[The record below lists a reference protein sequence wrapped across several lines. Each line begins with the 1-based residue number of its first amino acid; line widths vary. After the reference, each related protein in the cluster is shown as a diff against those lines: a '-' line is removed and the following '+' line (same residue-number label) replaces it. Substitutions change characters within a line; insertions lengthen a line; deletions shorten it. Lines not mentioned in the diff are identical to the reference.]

1 MMIDIENARKVFF
14 EYVKSYDITD
24 GKIALKVNHIL
35 RVSEISKC
43 LATELKLSEE
53 DVKLAELI
61 GLLHD
66 IGRFEQIRVYNTFYD
81 KKSVNHGEYGVKVLF
96 EDGLIKKFNIDEK
109 YYKIIRLAIV
119 NHNRP
124 RIEEGLNGKELLH
137 AKIIR
142 DSDKLD
148 IYNVLLTDTVQ
159 NTYECESLENEEFSE
174 EIVREF
180 KEDQLIIYKNMQ
192 TNADLWIA
200 HIAYVFDF
208 YFKESYII
216 LKEKDYINKL
226 FEKANF
232 KNEKTKSIAQEI
244 VNISNKYIKEKCL

>member
-1 MMIDIENARKVFF
+1 MIDIENAKKVFL
-14 EYVKSYDITD
+14 EYVKNYDITD
-24 GKIALKVNHIL
+24 GKISLKINHIL
-35 RVSEISKC
+35 RVSEISKY
-43 LATELKLSEE
+43 LANELNLSEE
-53 DVKLAELI
+53 DIALAELI

-66 IGRFEQIRVYNTFYD
+66 IGRFEQIRVYNTFSD
-81 KKSVNHGEYGVKVLF
+81 KNSVNHGEYGAKVLF
-96 EDGLIKKFNIDEK
+96 EDGLIEKFNIDEK
-109 YYKIIRLAIV
+109 YYKIIRLAIL
-119 NHNRP
+119 NHNKP
-124 RIEEGLNGKELLH
+124 RIEEGLDEKELLH
-137 AKIIR
+137 AQIIR

-148 IYNVLLTDTVQ
+148 IYNVLLIDTMK
-159 NTYECESLENEEFSE
+159 NTYECESLEDEEFSE

-232 KNEKTKSIAQEI
+232 KNKITMNIAQEI
-244 VNISNKYIKEKCL
+244 VNISNEYIKEKCL

>member
-1 MMIDIENARKVFF
+1 MIDIENAKKVFY
-14 EYVKSYDITD
+14 EYVKKYNAKD
-24 GKIALKVNHIL
+24 GKIALKINHII
-35 RVSEISKC
+35 RVSSISKGIAET
-43 LATELKLSEE
+43 LNMSEE
-53 DVKLAELI
+53 DIKLAEFI

-81 KKSVNHGEYGVKVLF
+81 KDSVNHAEYGVKVLF
-96 EDGLIKKFNIDEK
+96 EDGLIENFNVEEK
-109 YYKIIRLAIV
+109 YYKIIKLAIL
-119 NHNRP
+119 NHNKS
-124 RIEEGLNGKELLH
+124 RIENGLNEKELIH

-159 NTYECESLENEEFSE
+159 NTYECETLENEEFSE

-180 KEDQLIIYKNMQ
+180 KEDNLIIYKNMQ

-208 YFKESYII
+208 YFRESYIK

-232 KNEKTKSIAQEI
+232 KNIKTKSIAQEI
-244 VNISNKYIKEKCL
+244 VDISNKYIKEKCL

>member
-1 MMIDIENARKVFF
+1 MIDIERARNVFL
-14 EYVKSYDITD
+14 EYVKNYDITD

-43 LATELKLSEE
+43 LATELSLPEE
-53 DVKLAELI
+53 DIKLAEII

-96 EDGLIKKFNIDEK
+96 EDGLIKKFGIDEK
-109 YYKIIRLAIV
+109 YYKIIRLAIL
-119 NHNRP
+119 NHNKAK
-124 RIEEGLNGKELLH
+124 IEDGLNKRELIH

-148 IYNVLLTDTVQ
+148 IYNVLVTDTIQ
-159 NTYECESLENEEFSE
+159 NIYECETLENEEFSE
-174 EIVREF
+174 EIIREF
-180 KEDQLIIYKNMQ
+180 KEDRVINYKNIQ

-200 HIAYVFDF
+200 HIAYVFDVN
-208 YFKESYII
+208 FKESYAI
-216 LKEKDYINKL
+216 LKEKNYINRIY
-226 FEKANF
+226 ERTGF
-232 KNEKTKSIAQEI
+232 KKIKTIKESQELIKI
-244 VNISNKYIKEKCL
+244 VNKYIEEKCS